1 MVHVEPITVKGEK
14 YFRLVHN
21 VRKGDK
27 ITHTTKYIGK
37 ELPSSE
43 KMEELKISF
52 LQEINRKKIGKDTPE
67 LQRIKTIVLPLL
79 QKEKIIKAGV
89 FGSYARGEQTKRSDI
104 DILIQYRRNSRKSLL
119 NVVQLERKVGEALGK
134 KVDIIT
140 YDELS
145 PYLRQRILHD
155 EVSIL

>member
-1 MVHVEPITVKGEK
+1 
-14 YFRLVHN
+14 
-21 VRKGDK
+21 
-27 ITHTTKYIGK
+27 
-37 ELPSSE
+37 
-43 KMEELKISF
+43 F